1 MYVHFMKR
9 LSLAWLAAIILVQL
23 GFPSL
28 SFSQPSLPTLAE
40 IKIAAEKGD
49 AEAQNKLGDAYLG
62 QLNFSSAAGWFEKAA
77 NQGVVDS
84 QWRLGQIL
92 LNGRPKVA
100 EGSAAV
106 PANKKEGIRWLLIA
120 ANQGYGSAQ
129 LDMGNCYESGNGVKR
144 DYVEA
149 YKWYKLATAQNSIT
163 AKVYLDRII
172 LKLNSQQIEEGQK
185 RAESFVPSKT
195 KIEPPSLFD
204 KIILKGIVGSV
215 DHRLAILN
223 NVTFETDESKKLK
236 IDQREVNVRCIE
248 IRDNSVLVRVEGLE
262 SDKEIFLKQ

>member
-1 MYVHFMKR
+1 MYVRSMKK
-9 LSLAWLAAIILVQL
+9 LLVAWSAAIILVQL

-40 IKIAAEKGD
+40 IKISAEKGD

-62 QLNFSSAAGWFEKAA
+62 RLNFSSAAEWFEKAA
-77 NQGVVDS
+77 NQGIVS
-84 QWRLGQIL
+84 PQWRLGQIL

-100 EGSAAV
+100 EGSVAV

-120 ANQGYGSAQ
+120 ANQGYGPAQ
-129 LDMGNCYESGNGVKR
+129 LDIGNCYESGTGVKQ

-149 YKWYKLATAQNSIT
+149 YKWYKLGTAQNSVI
-163 AKVYLDRII
+163 AKVYLDRVI

-195 KIEPPSLFD
+195 KIEPPSPLD
-204 KIILKGIVGSV
+204 KIILKGIAGPA

-223 NVTFETDESKKLK
+223 NVTFETGESKEVK
-236 IDQREVNVRCIE
+236 IDQRGVNVRCIE